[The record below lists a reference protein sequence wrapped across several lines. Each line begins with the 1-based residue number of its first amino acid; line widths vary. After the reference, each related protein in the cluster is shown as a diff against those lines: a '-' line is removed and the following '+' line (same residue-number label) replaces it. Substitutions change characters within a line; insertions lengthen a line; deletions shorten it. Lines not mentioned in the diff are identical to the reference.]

1 MDPGGDRRKT
11 PLVEEPRRPPWRW
24 IVALAAAAV
33 LVAWIASSIRVE
45 LIPVYPD
52 AAAPPASEAPATDGP
67 APDTPPPP
75 AVASSPRP
83 RWLIQPSPE
92 YPMTALEVGSG
103 EVVLNCGVQG
113 DQTLGDCR
121 VVDEAPGGYGF
132 GRSAIEAA
140 HRAKVTPD
148 SPIGVR
154 VQFTVRYRLPYPDE
168 PPQAR

>member
-1 MDPGGDRRKT
+1 MDLGGDRRKA

-24 IVALAAAAV
+24 IVALAAAAAV
-33 LVAWIASSIRVE
+33 VAWIASNIRFE

-52 AAAPPASEAPATDGP
+52 AAAPPVSEGP
-67 APDTPPPP
+67 ARVRPAPEPPPP
-75 AVASSPRP
+75 SPVATSPRP

-92 YPMTALEVGSG
+92 YPTTALEVGGG

-121 VVDEAPGGYGF
+121 VLDEAPGGYGF

-140 HRAKVTPD
+140 QRAKVTPD

-154 VQFTVRYRLPYPDE
+154 VQFTVRYRLPYPGE
-168 PPQAR
+168 RPQAR